1 MIEVAAAI
9 IEKQGK
15 ILIGKRRGSGSCA
28 GLWEFP
34 GGKQEPGET
43 LPEALR
49 RECREELGIA
59 VSAGGL
65 CARIVHQ
72 YPDREVGLSFFS
84 AMAEDGVPE
93 ARVHEE
99 ELRWAEPE
107 ELARLP
113 FCPADT
119 ELAASLAAAY
129 GLRPGRYRHYKGKEY
144 QLLTLARHSETLEP
158 MAVYQALYG
167 EGDVWV
173 RPARMFVEI
182 VMKGEKSFPRFV
194 RMGEISENSGV

>member
-15 ILIGKRRGSGSCA
+15 ILIGKRRSSGSCA

-49 RECREELGIA
+49 RECREELGIV

-72 YPDREVGLSFFS
+72 YPDREVGLSFFY

-93 ARVHEE
+93 ARVHE

-182 VMKGEKSFPRFV
+182 VMKGGKSFPRFV

>member
-9 IEKQGK
+9 IEIQGK

-72 YPDREVGLSFFS
+72 YPDREVGLSFFY

>member
-72 YPDREVGLSFFS
+72 YPDREVGLSFFY

-99 ELRWAEPE
+99 LRWAEP
-107 ELARLP
+107 
-113 FCPADT
+113 

-182 VMKGEKSFPRFV
+182 VMKGGKSFPRFV

>member
-72 YPDREVGLSFFS
+72 YPDREVGLSFFY

-173 RPARMFVEI
+173 RPARIFVEI

>member
-15 ILIGKRRGSGSCA
+15 ILIGKRRSSGSCA

-59 VSAGGL
+59 VSVGGL
-65 CARIVHQ
+65 CVRIVHQ
-72 YPDREVGLSFFS
+72 YPDREVGLSFFY
-84 AMAEDGVPE
+84 AMAEDEVPE
-93 ARVHEE
+93 NRVHE

-119 ELAASLAAAY
+119 ELAVSLAAAY

-182 VMKGEKSFPRFV
+182 VMKGGKSFPRFV

>member
-59 VSAGGL
+59 VSVGGL

-72 YPDREVGLSFFS
+72 YPDREVGLSFFY

-93 ARVHEE
+93 NRVHE

-182 VMKGEKSFPRFV
+182 VMKGGKSFPRFV

>member
-72 YPDREVGLSFFS
+72 YPDREVGLSFFY
-84 AMAEDGVPE
+84 AMAEDGDPE
-93 ARVHEE
+93 ARVHE

-182 VMKGEKSFPRFV
+182 VMKGGKSFPRFV

>member
-72 YPDREVGLSFFS
+72 YPDREVGLSFFY

>member
-15 ILIGKRRGSGSCA
+15 ILIGKRRSSGSCA

-72 YPDREVGLSFFS
+72 YPDREVGLSFFY

-93 ARVHEE
+93 ARVHE

-129 GLRPGRYRHYKGKEY
+129 GLRPGRTGITRE
-144 QLLTLARHSETLEP
+144 RS
-158 MAVYQALYG
+158 
-167 EGDVWV
+167 
-173 RPARMFVEI
+173 
-182 VMKGEKSFPRFV
+182 
-194 RMGEISENSGV
+194 ISS

>member
-59 VSAGGL
+59 VSVGGL

-72 YPDREVGLSFFS
+72 YPDREVGLSFFY

-99 ELRWAEPE
+99 PRWAEPE

-158 MAVYQALYG
+158 MAVYQAIYG

-182 VMKGEKSFPRFV
+182 VMKGGKSFPRFV

>member
-72 YPDREVGLSFFS
+72 YPDREVGLSFFY
-84 AMAEDGVPE
+84 AMAEDEVPE
-93 ARVHEE
+93 NRVHE

-182 VMKGEKSFPRFV
+182 VMKGGKSFPRFV